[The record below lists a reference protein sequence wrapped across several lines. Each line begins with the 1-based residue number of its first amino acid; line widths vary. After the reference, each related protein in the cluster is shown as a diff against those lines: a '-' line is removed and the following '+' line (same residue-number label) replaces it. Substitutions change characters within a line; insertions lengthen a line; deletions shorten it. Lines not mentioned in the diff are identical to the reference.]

1 MQSENYLSEFGEYI
15 KKRLS
20 HYQITSSTENGLLV
34 IQVNAADL
42 YNIISFLQ
50 HDTYCQFERLENLFS
65 FKKGR
70 DAGKLALHYI
80 LNNMEKKISV
90 MVKVTVTQSV
100 RSITEIYK
108 SAHWL
113 EREIWE
119 KHQVLFEGH
128 KDLRRL
134 FLENES

>member
-20 HYQITSSTENGLLV
+20 HYPIVSSIENGLLL
-34 IQVNAADL
+34 IQANAADL

-50 HDTYCQFERLENLFS
+50 HDTYCQFERLENLFP
-65 FKKGR
+65 FKKAN
-70 DAGKLALHYI
+70 DNAQLTLYYV

-90 MVKVTVTQSV
+90 IVKVAVAQKV
-100 RSITEIYK
+100 RSITEVYK

-119 KHQVLFEGH
+119 KHNVLFEGH
-128 KDLRRL
+128 KDLRHL
-134 FLENES
+134 FLEN